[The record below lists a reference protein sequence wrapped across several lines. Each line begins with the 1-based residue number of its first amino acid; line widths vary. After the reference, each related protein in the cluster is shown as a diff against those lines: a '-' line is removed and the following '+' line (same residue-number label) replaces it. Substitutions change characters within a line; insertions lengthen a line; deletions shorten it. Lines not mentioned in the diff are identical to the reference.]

1 METELLNLI
10 ILEHLNRCEFVSND
24 INRYLRFY
32 WESFETRQ
40 QQQLIKLIGDWLI
53 KDDFDFDELNVSE
66 PINWSHLYDWMLSNA
81 KTHDI
86 TWDASK

>member
-1 METELLNLI
+1 METELLNLV
-10 ILEHLNRCEFVSND
+10 ILEHLNRCEMISND
-24 INRYLRFY
+24 INKYLKFY
-32 WESFETRQ
+32 WQ

-66 PINWSHLYDWMLSNA
+66 LINWSHLHDWMLSNA